1 VTDLVRQTVQPVVRP
16 LRGQDEIELRRLFRE
31 TLVMGRPLPF
41 GLADGGRYESL
52 CLDWYL
58 GDARDNAAVVD
69 AGGQIVGFALVCTDQ
84 ASYRRWIRAR
94 AARYALYSVLTL
106 LRTNPRSSISR
117 FHRRRLRDGWVMMR
131 SPAPPFD
138 AHAHINVLP
147 HRLATWA
154 GLSLLHCVDERCRR
168 EGLDGWYGEI
178 NALEGKRA
186 GALARVVGPVVHRA
200 PNHTLTWLVGRP
212 VERLTVAR
220 TLSSP
225 GGMMT

>member
-1 VTDLVRQTVQPVVRP
+1 MVETIEPVVRP
-16 LRGQDEIELRRLFRE
+16 FGGQDELELRRLFRE
-31 TLVMGRPLPF
+31 TLVLGRPLPF
-41 GLADGGRYESL
+41 PLADDGRYESL

-58 GDARDNAAVVD
+58 DRARDNAAVVD

-84 ASYRRWIRAR
+84 AAYRRWVRAR
-94 AARYALYSVLTL
+94 AARYALYSVRTL
-106 LRTNPRSSISR
+106 LSTDPRSSLSR
-117 FHRRRLRDGWVMMR
+117 FHRHRLHDGWVMAR
-131 SPAPPFD
+131 SPAPAFN

-178 NALEGKRA
+178 NAVVGKRA
-186 GALARVVGPVVHRA
+186 SALTRVVGPVVHRA

-212 VERLTVAR
+212 VERLTVTR

-225 GGMMT
+225 DGETP